1 MVEEYAASLDCYF
14 LRNDNPKKYTGPMP
28 SNDKV
33 LLQLAKGL
41 DYLHSQNILHG
52 DIKPENIL
60 ISSTTPVL
68 MKWTGFGFR
77 RSRVNYSV
85 TTNVTTRM
93 APRKWWPPEMYQDDN
108 MQSKEGSKE
117 GEIFSSG
124 CVFLYL
130 ISGGLHPFASADLE
144 DLASNVIE
152 GRPVNLI
159 GKSY

>member
-1 MVEEYAASLDCYF
+1 
-14 LRNDNPKKYTGPMP
+14 
-28 SNDKV
+28 
-33 LLQLAKGL
+33 
-41 DYLHSQNILHG
+41 
-52 DIKPENIL
+52 
-60 ISSTTPVL
+60 
-68 MKWTGFGFR
+68 MKWTGFGFI

-108 MQSKEGSKE
+108 MSKE

-144 DLASNVIE
+144 DLESNVME
-152 GRPVNLI
+152 GRPINLI
-159 GKSY
+159 GKS